1 MSQPNSPIAN
11 YLQLV
16 RFDRPIGT
24 LLLLWPTL
32 WALWLAA
39 EGPPPWPQ
47 LLFFVLGTF
56 LMRSAGCIVN
66 DLADRNFDG
75 AVQRTRN
82 RPLVTGAIAANAAM
96 ALAAG
101 LSLLAFVLVLFTN
114 TLTIML
120 SFGGV
125 ALAAFYPFM
134 KRHTH
139 LPQLVLGAAFSWG
152 IPMAFAAVTES
163 LPPILWLVYTA
174 NLLWTVAYDTEYA
187 MIDRKDDLKVG
198 LKSTAILFGTMD
210 RAMIAVLQ
218 GLALLSLLLVGQRF
232 ELGLFFYLSLVLA
245 AGLFGYQQKLIR
257 DRKTD
262 QCFAAFLNNNYV
274 GMVIFA
280 GIALHYG
287 FPGAY

>member
-1 MSQPNSPIAN
+1 
-11 YLQLV
+11 
-16 RFDRPIGT
+16 
-24 LLLLWPTL
+24 
-32 WALWLAA
+32 
-39 EGPPPWPQ
+39 
-47 LLFFVLGTF
+47 
-56 LMRSAGCIVN
+56 
-66 DLADRNFDG
+66 
-75 AVQRTRN
+75 
-82 RPLVTGAIAANAAM
+82 
-96 ALAAG
+96 
-101 LSLLAFVLVLFTN
+101 VLFTN
-114 TLTIML
+114 ALTIML

-125 ALAAFYPFM
+125 ALAACYPFM

-163 LPPILWLVYTA
+163 LPPILWLAYTA

-187 MIDRKDDLKVG
+187 MVDRKDDLKVG

-218 GLALLSLLLVGQRF
+218 GLTLLSLLLVGQRF
-232 ELGLFFYLSLVLA
+232 ELGLFYYLSLLLA
-245 AGLFGYQQKLIR
+245 TGLFGYQQKLIR
-257 DRKTD
+257 DRKAD

-287 FPGAY
+287 FTGAH